1 MEDSY
6 KLSSLDNYYAP
17 AEGKYLELRDYIAGL
32 PMDDSPEIFGLHV
45 NANITFQQKITKE
58 LMDTIIIIQPR
69 STGGKAAKTPEEI
82 VADMAR

>member
-1 MEDSY
+1 MNDGY

-45 NANITFQQKITKE
+45 NANITF
-58 LMDTIIIIQPR
+58 
-69 STGGKAAKTPEEI
+69 
-82 VADMAR
+82 